1 LKETEARAV
10 SLLVGHNARPCA
22 FHLANLCL
30 QKQQTT
36 TRGYIVIALLLALQ
50 SFFASPRLETIS
62 YSQFN
67 TLAKKGL
74 LSNVVIG
81 EKLAQLLL
89 EKEVVERLAL
99 QSILNAK
106 MTKEARES
114 RHNSRSRDY

>member
-36 TRGYIVIALLLALQ
+36 TRGYFVIALLLAFQ
-50 SFFASPRLETIS
+50 IFSPRLETIS
-62 YSQFN
+62 YSQFK

-114 RHNSRSRDY
+114 RHNGRARDY

>member
-1 LKETEARAV
+1 
-10 SLLVGHNARPCA
+10 
-22 FHLANLCL
+22 
-30 QKQQTT
+30 
-36 TRGYIVIALLLALQ
+36 LLLALQ
-50 SFFASPRLETIS
+50 CFFASPRLETIS
-62 YSQFN
+62 YSQFK

-114 RHNSRSRDY
+114 RHNGRSRDY